1 MDLDDIAHGSECV
14 GGIERDLRYDDEDP
28 GPPDGIA
35 LDEIEAELR
44 RQGRWH
50 ELICYTAEQRGGAT
64 FTVHV
69 EPISRA

>member
-1 MDLDDIAHGSECV
+1 MNLDDIMHGTECV
-14 GGIERDLRYDDEDP
+14 GGIERDLRFDDE
-28 GPPDGIA
+28 PDSPEGIA
-35 LDEIEAELR
+35 LEEIEAELR

-64 FTVHV
+64 FAVHV